1 MTRFPQGRRDV
12 AARNDVAIRNEV
24 ADRLMLLGPGA
35 QASRGPKGDPGHAT
49 YASRYFHLKVASAIE
64 KVAADQIAMI
74 PI

>member
-1 MTRFPQGRRDV
+1 MSLLGTMSLLGRCRCSADV
-12 AARNDVAIRNEV
+12 AARP
-24 ADRLMLLGPGA
+24 MLLGPGA